1 MSNERAFRSG
11 YVTILGRP
19 NAGKSTLVN
28 RLVGHK
34 VSIVSS
40 KPQTTR
46 NRIQGI
52 VNRAD
57 AQLVLVDTPGLHRPQ
72 TALGRQL
79 LDEIQQSLE
88 DVDIL
93 VLLVDASQKW
103 GTGDRYA
110 LDRATRFRGKRF
122 LALNKIDLVP
132 KQILLPLIEKYRAAC
147 EFNEIVPVSALKGSG
162 VELLANLLIAH
173 LPEGPPMLPT
183 DQFTD
188 QPERFL
194 AAEIIREKLLEA
206 TREEVPHG
214 IAVIVDT
221 FEESERLIRIRA
233 EIFVE
238 RPGQK
243 GIVIGRGGEMLKKIG
258 TVARK
263 ELEDV
268 LGVKIFLELNVKV
281 QPNWRDN
288 PRIVKQLDWRRQL
301 EELGRE

>member
-1 MSNERAFRSG
+1 MSGDKPFRSG

-28 RLVGHK
+28 KLVGHK

-52 VNRAD
+52 VNRPD

-72 TALGRQL
+72 TVLGRQL

-103 GTGDRYA
+103 GTGERYA
-110 LDRATRFRGKRF
+110 LERATRFRGKRF
-122 LALNKIDLVP
+122 LVLNKIDLLP
-132 KQILLPLIEKYRAAC
+132 KSILLPLMEKYREKC
-147 EFNEIVPVSALKGSG
+147 EFVEIVPISALKGSG
-162 VELLANLLIAH
+162 VELLANLLIAN
-173 LPEGPPMLPT
+173 LPEGPPMLPI

-194 AAEIIREKLLEA
+194 VAEIIREKLLEA

-221 FEESERLIRIRA
+221 FDESQRLIRIRA
-233 EIFVE
+233 QIFVE
-238 RPGQK
+238 RAGQK

-258 TVARK
+258 TAARK

-281 QPNWRDN
+281 YPNWRDN